1 MHAHHPIGIG
11 KGYPALDRKA
21 VVALCDLR
29 SQRLVLRI
37 RDRKERGSWREIWK
51 SSNNKF
57 HC

>member
-1 MHAHHPIGIG
+1 MHAHHPIGIC
-11 KGYPALDRKA
+11 KGYPALNRKA

-29 SQRLVLRI
+29 SQRLVCGSGI
-37 RDRKERGSWREIWK
+37 EQERGSWREIWN